1 MYVYVMIYMPYIY
14 VCDTCRMYNTSRM
27 YICIYIYIYIHDLS
41 FNVLLMIYVYVIYT
55 YDIYMTKLAT
65 IATTTTPTRDVEL
78 FRHPKPS

>member
-1 MYVYVMIYMPYIY
+1 M
-14 VCDTCRMYNTSRM
+14 
-27 YICIYIYIYIHDLS
+27 HDLA

-55 YDIYMTKLAT
+55 YDLYMTKLAT

>member
-1 MYVYVMIYMPYIY
+1 M
-14 VCDTCRMYNTSRM
+14 M
-27 YICIYIYIYIHDLS
+27 YIHIQSVAFVHLSSTIRQRPNHKKPNIYIYDLS

-55 YDIYMTKLAT
+55 FDIYMTKLAT